1 MKEAVI
7 KKEKKR
13 EEKEGGHYLKFFWIF
28 DIKMEG
34 ELVRAIFILPIVS
47 SFTCLNA
54 KKSFCFFRRLS

>member
-13 EEKEGGHYLKFFWIF
+13 KEKGGHHLKFFRIF
-28 DIKMEG
+28 DIKMEA

-54 KKSFCFFRRLS
+54 KKSFFFRRLS